1 MKLIKRRESLMGKK
15 VLPWVVGTSH
25 KSKEK
30 VVHLFPI
37 LPMLLSLRHL
47 SLTSMT
53 FLIVYMCTLCTSRV
67 YLYISSSSVYCFI
80 PKLKLASQQLQK
92 SKYSKRITRSWP
104 CQKILSRASC
114 EVPPPIIQPL
124 NIVPNGP
131 NLFLPSYI
139 CIFL

>member
-53 FLIVYMCTLCTSRV
+53 FLIVYICALCVHLKYIFISLLLLFTA
-67 YLYISSSSVYCFI
+67 LY
-80 PKLKLASQQLQK
+80 
-92 SKYSKRITRSWP
+92 
-104 CQKILSRASC
+104 
-114 EVPPPIIQPL
+114 
-124 NIVPNGP
+124 PN
-131 NLFLPSYI
+131 
-139 CIFL
+139 

>member
-53 FLIVYMCTLCTSRV
+53 FLIVYMCTLCTSQV

-80 PKLKLASQQLQK
+80 PKLKLAS
-92 SKYSKRITRSWP
+92 
-104 CQKILSRASC
+104 
-114 EVPPPIIQPL
+114 
-124 NIVPNGP
+124 
-131 NLFLPSYI
+131 
-139 CIFL
+139 